1 MNTFIDLY
9 NYLISINDIE
19 FKTFLNSDQWIGKD
33 KLESVFRLFSYLNLI
48 EPLNNYKI
56 CDGNYT
62 NNTITKNNNIKK
74 LFEKSLKDKGDK
86 SDLTLINDKTIIA
99 STCKNLS
106 NYHIN
111 DLDIRDIFHIYE
123 TKYKSNGFSLILC
136 IVIKNKEDIYKLCK
150 NADYTSSDLV
160 SIITNK
166 STIIIDYN
174 ELYNIFKIFIS
185 TFKNVDIHNLIKI
198 NKSKLILKYHQIVSI
213 YKTNEILKSYN
224 DCLWC
229 HIARSGKSYIIAGYI
244 LEDSKS
250 KDNCNYLIITTAPKE
265 TMNQYKEIFMNYYD
279 FNDFNIIYQENIKKP
294 IIKNKNIIICSK
306 HFLQCK
312 DDKKTRKIKWL
323 SDLSIDIRFIDESH
337 NGGTTEIAKSTFD
350 IYGSTAKNIYIT
362 ATYLKPLYNYNISS
376 EQQILF
382 NAYHIYLLKN
392 IDIEDNYNKIIELFD
407 ENKIIDNF
415 SLIDIKNYYNKLP
428 ELHYITESFNK
439 DIKEQIKNIDAGYSI
454 PSVLMLK
461 HNSKVILNEFK
472 NEDEVEK
479 LIKSIFGI
487 SKINDMMSITDNKSL
502 LRRCEIIAKNPEYN
516 SRWFSKE
523 EPLVIL
529 CFLPCN
535 CENMPIDILSE
546 TLKIF
551 IENKKLLED
560 YEIVCINSK
569 NENKDYNPIDIIE
582 TTRNKAINNNKKAV
596 LVFSGKKCSLG
607 ITIKKCDIVILMT
620 NITSYDTIF
629 QMMYR
634 CMTED
639 NNKKCGFVIDLN
651 LKRSIDIISNY
662 GLNICPNKSSKEAIK
677 YILEQKI
684 INFNIDLWYD
694 KIFGIKEINFNDILN
709 NIYLIFN
716 SQSNNSINKILD
728 NIDFKLSLFSKDD
741 QTLIKQLFKINYNK
755 LEKINIYENDD
766 IDINDGIEKIKVNN
780 DDKNYKNDDKN
791 DIKKEVKIN
800 KDENIDYF
808 NEIIKK
814 FIPLICL
821 ITISNDDLNTF
832 NEIIDYINDNEYL
845 KSIIEETI
853 NTWCNKKNKDTLL
866 TFNYFYETYFKYN
879 IKFNNIILEIREIFK
894 FNLYNKKE
902 LSKSIDKYLIPH
914 INEKKQNAEVSTPSL
929 LRKEMIDKIPS
940 EFWMTPKKVF
950 EPCSG
955 KAGFL
960 LDIIDKFMD
969 GLKEVIIDEEERY
982 KIIIEECLYYS
993 DINKQN
999 IFIANL
1005 LLDPY
1010 KKYKLNFNEGD
1021 TLKLNIKEK
1030 WNLDGFDAII
1040 GNPPYENIN
1049 ATGDNK
1055 LYLEFIKYSL
1065 NNLFDDKYLLFITP
1079 INIKNYITNQNKNR
1093 LYFPNFMKIIYLSL
1107 NTANKYFPNISTY
1120 FSYFLIQKSIIKYC
1134 NTAVSYLRKN
1144 KIETDIIKINENDNL
1159 SLCLSNNDITL
1170 INKVSNIINNNHE
1183 VFNIKKANYIKNSKS
1198 VLQRIR
1204 ITHIKNEDVKKEKDD
1219 VYKYKIIDKI
1229 NIKNPYPGVYYY
1241 NNYKMTDYGLS
1252 KVIMCTGGYLMP
1264 SYDEKGEYNLSDN
1277 MIYLL
1282 LNNYEEYNGLC
1293 ILINSNLIK
1302 YLNKIS
1308 MTDNIHGRD
1317 YVIQNIKYI
1326 DLSKI
1331 KNDKD
1336 IYEIYKISDLEINLI
1351 NDTI

>member
-9 NYLISINDIE
+9 NHLKTLNNNE
-19 FKTFLNSDQWIGKD
+19 FELFLKKEQWIGKD

-48 EPLNNYKI
+48 EPFYDYKI
-56 CDGNYT
+56 SDGNYT
-62 NNTITKNNNIKK
+62 NNTISDNNDIKK

-86 SDLTLINDKTIIA
+86 SDLTLIKDKDIIV

-111 DLDIRDIFHIYE
+111 DLDIRDIYHIYE
-123 TKYKSNGFSLILC
+123 TKYKSGGFSLKLC
-136 IVIKNKEDIYKLCK
+136 IIIRNKDDIYRLCK
-150 NADYTSSDLV
+150 NADNTSSDLV

-166 STIIIDYN
+166 STIIIDIN
-174 ELYNIFKIFIS
+174 DLNNIFKTFIYN
-185 TFKNVDIHNLIKI
+185 FINININDLIKI

-244 LEDSKS
+244 LEDT
-250 KDNCNYLIITTAPKE
+250 NNNTRETYNYLIITTAPKE

-279 FNDFNIIYQENIKKP
+279 FNDFNVIYQDNIKKP
-294 IIKNKNIIICSK
+294 LITNKNIIICSK
-306 HFLQCK
+306 QFLQSK
-312 DDKKTRKIKWL
+312 DDKKTKKIKWL
-323 SDLSIDIRFIDESH
+323 SDLKIDIRFIDESH

-362 ATYLKPLYNYNISS
+362 ATYLKPLYNYNISPN
-376 EQQILF
+376 QQILF

-392 IDIEDNYNKIIELFD
+392 IDKDENYNKIIELFD
-407 ENKIIDNF
+407 ETKIIDNYD
-415 SLIDIKNYYNKLP
+415 LIDIKNQYNKLP

-439 DIKEQIKNIDAGYSI
+439 DVKELILSIDGGYSI
-454 PSVLMLK
+454 PAALMLK
-461 HNSKVILNEFK
+461 HNNKKILNEFK

-479 LIKSIFGI
+479 IIISIFGI
-487 SKINDMMSITDNKSL
+487 TKINDIISITDNKSL

-523 EPLVIL
+523 DPLVIL

-546 TLKIF
+546 TLKTF
-551 IENKKLLED
+551 IQNKRLLED

-582 TTRNKAINNNKKAV
+582 TTRHKAINNNKKGV
-596 LVFSGKKCSLG
+596 IVFSGKKCSLG

-620 NITSYDTIF
+620 NIISYDTIF

-639 NNKKCGFVIDLN
+639 KNKKCGFVIDMN

-662 GLNICPNKSSKEAIK
+662 GLNICPDKTSKEAIK

-684 INFNIDLWYD
+684 INFNIDLWFD
-694 KIFGIKEINFNDILN
+694 KIFGIKEIDFNNILN
-709 NIYLIFN
+709 KIYLLFN
-716 SQSNNSINKILD
+716 SQSTNSINKILD
-728 NIDFKLSLFSKDD
+728 NIDFKFTIFTKDD
-741 QTLIKQLFKINYNK
+741 QILIKQLFKINVSK
-755 LEKINIYENDD
+755 LEQTTIYKNDD
-766 IDINDGIEKIKVNN
+766 NDDINDGIERFKVPN
-780 DDKNYKNDDKN
+780 DD
-791 DIKKEVKIN
+791 IKEVKEV
-800 KDENIDYF
+800 KEVKEEKEENIDYF
-808 NEIIKK
+808 NDIIKK
-814 FIPLICL
+814 LIPLICL
-821 ITISNDDLNTF
+821 ITVSNEDLITF
-832 NEIIDYINDNEYL
+832 NEIIDYINENEYL
-845 KSIIEETI
+845 RAIIEETI
-853 NTWCNKKNKDTLL
+853 NTWCNKKNKDALL
-866 TFNYFYETYFKYN
+866 LFNRLYNTYFKLN
-879 IKFNNIILEIREIFK
+879 QKFNSIILEIKEIFK
-894 FNLYNKKE
+894 LNLYNKNE
-902 LSKSIDKYLIPH
+902 LSKSIDKYLVPH
-914 INEKKQNAEVSTPSL
+914 INEKKQNAEVSTPST

-940 EFWMTPKKVF
+940 DFWKTPKKVF

-955 KAGFL
+955 KGGFL
-960 LDIIDKFMD
+960 IDIVDKFMN
-969 GLKEVIIDEEERY
+969 GLKEVIEDDEERY
-982 KIIIEECLYYS
+982 KIIVEECLYYS

-1010 KKYKLNFNEGD
+1010 NKYKLNSNEGD

-1030 WNLDGFDAII
+1030 WMIEGFDLVI
-1040 GNPPYENIN
+1040 GNPPYENVN

-1055 LYLEFIKYSL
+1055 LYLEFIKFSL
-1065 NNLFDDKYLLFITP
+1065 DNLLSNKYLLFITP

-1093 LYFPNFMKIIYLSL
+1093 SYINNFMDIKYLSF
-1107 NTANKYFPNISTY
+1107 NTSNKYFPTISTY
-1120 FSYFLIQKSIIKYC
+1120 FSYFLIQKTIVKYC
-1134 NTAVSYLRKN
+1134 QTKVSYMRKN
-1144 KIETDIIKINENDNL
+1144 IIEYDDIIINENDNL
-1159 SLCLSNNDITL
+1159 PLCISNNDINI
-1170 INKVSNIINNNHE
+1170 INKVSNLIKNNYE
-1183 VFNIKKANYIKNSKS
+1183 MFNIKKALYMKNNKQ

-1204 ITHIKNEDVKKEKDD
+1204 ISHIKNGDIKEKEDEI
-1219 VYKYKIIDKI
+1219 YKYKIIDKI
-1229 NIKNPYPGVYYY
+1229 NIKNPYPGIYYY
-1241 NNYKMTDYGLS
+1241 NNNEMIEYGIT
-1252 KVIMCTGGYLMP
+1252 KAIMCTGGYLMP
-1264 SYDEKGEYNLSDN
+1264 SYDEKGLYNLSDN

-1293 ILINSNLIK
+1293 ILINSKLIK

-1317 YVIQNIKYI
+1317 IVIQSMKKI

-1331 KNDKD
+1331 KSEDD
-1336 IYEIYKISDLEINLI
+1336 IYNLYDINHDDI
-1351 NDTI
+1351 NIINKTI

>member
-1 MNTFIDLY
+1 MNTFVDLY
-9 NYLISINDIE
+9 NYLISIDDIE
-19 FKTFLNSDQWIGKD
+19 TFLKSEQWIGKD
-33 KLESVFRLFSYLNLI
+33 KLESIFRLFAYLNLI
-48 EPLNNYKI
+48 EPLNNYYI

-62 NNTITKNNNIKK
+62 EKTISKNNNIKK

-86 SDLTLINDKTIIA
+86 SDLTLIKDNTIIV

-111 DLDIRDIFHIYE
+111 DLDIRDIYHIYE
-123 TKYKSNGFSLILC
+123 TKYKSNDFSLILC
-136 IVIKNKEDIYKLCK
+136 IVVKNKDDIYKLCK
-150 NADYTSSDLV
+150 NANHTSSDLV
-160 SIITNK
+160 SIINNK

-174 ELYNIFKIFIS
+174 DLYNIFKIFKCN
-185 TFKNVDIHNLIKI
+185 FKNIDINNIIKI
-198 NKSKLILKYHQIVSI
+198 NKSKIIFKYHQIVSI

-250 KDNCNYLIITTAPKE
+250 RDKCNYLIITTAPKE
-265 TMNQYKEIFMNYYD
+265 TINQYKEIFNTYYD
-279 FNDFNIIYQENIKKP
+279 FNDFNIINQENIKKP
-294 IIKNKNIIICSK
+294 KITNKNIIICSK

-312 DDKKTRKIKWL
+312 DDKKTKKIKWL
-323 SDLSIDIRFIDESH
+323 SDLNIDIRFIDESH

-407 ENKIIDNF
+407 ETKIIDNF
-415 SLIDIKNYYNKLP
+415 DLIDIKNYYNKLP
-428 ELHYITESFNK
+428 ELHYITESFTK
-439 DIKEQIKNIDAGYSI
+439 DVKELILDIDAGYSI

-516 SRWFSKE
+516 SRWFSNDD
-523 EPLVIL
+523 PLIIL

-546 TLKIF
+546 TLKNF

-569 NENKDYNPIDIIE
+569 NENKDYNPIDIIDN
-582 TTRNKAINNNKKAV
+582 TRNKALNNNKKGI
-596 LVFSGKKCSLG
+596 LVFTGKKCSLG

-651 LKRSIDIISNY
+651 LKRSIDIITNY
-662 GLNICPNKSSKEAIK
+662 GLNICSNKSSKEAIK

-694 KIFGIKEINFNDILN
+694 KIFEIKEINFNDILN
-709 NIYLIFN
+709 KIYLLFN

-728 NIDFKLSLFSKDD
+728 NIDLKLSLFSKDD
-741 QTLIKQLFKINYNK
+741 RILIKQLFKINTSK
-755 LEKINIYENDD
+755 LEQTTIYENDD
-766 IDINDGIEKIKVNN
+766 TDLNDGIERFKIENENEDEK
-780 DDKNYKNDDKN
+780 DKNKNKK
-791 DIKKEVKIN
+791 DIKN

-821 ITISNDDLNTF
+821 ITVSNEDLTTF
-832 NEIIDYINDNEYL
+832 NEIIDYINENEYL
-845 KSIIEETI
+845 RNIIEETI
-853 NTWCNKKNKDTLL
+853 NTWCNRKNKDALL
-866 TFNYFYETYFKYN
+866 LFNRLYDSYFKFDK
-879 IKFNNIILEIREIFK
+879 KFNSLILEIKEIFK
-894 FNLYNKKE
+894 LNLYNKND
-902 LSKSIDKYLIPH
+902 LSKSIDKYLVPH
-914 INEKKQNAEVSTPSL
+914 INEKKQNAEVSTPFP
-929 LRKEMIDKIPS
+929 LRKEMIDKIPT

-950 EPCSG
+950 EPCCG
-955 KAGFL
+955 KGGFL
-960 LDIIDKFMD
+960 IDIIDKFMN
-969 GLKEVIIDEEERY
+969 GLKEIIKDDEERY
-982 KIIIEECLYYS
+982 KIIVEECIYYS

-999 IFIANL
+999 IFIAKL

-1010 KKYKLNFNEGD
+1010 NKYKLNFNEGN

-1055 LYLEFIKYSL
+1055 LYLEFIKYSI

-1107 NTANKYFPNISTY
+1107 NTANKYFPNISSY
-1120 FSYFLIQKSIIKYC
+1120 FSYFLIQKSIVKYC
-1134 NTAVSYLRKN
+1134 DTNVSYLRKN
-1144 KIETDIIKINENDNL
+1144 KLENDIIRINEFDNL
-1159 SLCLSNNDITL
+1159 SLCLANNDIIL
-1170 INKVSNIINNNHE
+1170 INKVSNIIKTNYK

-1204 ITHIKNEDVKKEKDD
+1204 ITHIKNEDVKKEQDD
-1219 VYKYKIIDKI
+1219 IYKYKIIDKI
-1229 NIKNPYPGVYYY
+1229 NIKNPFPGIYYY
-1241 NNYKMTDYGLS
+1241 NNYKMTDYGLC
-1252 KVIMCTGGYLMP
+1252 KAIMCTGGYLMP

-1282 LNNYEEYNGLC
+1282 LNTYEEYQGLC

-1336 IYEIYKISDLEINLI
+1336 IYEIYQISQQEINLI
-1351 NDTI
+1351 NETIL